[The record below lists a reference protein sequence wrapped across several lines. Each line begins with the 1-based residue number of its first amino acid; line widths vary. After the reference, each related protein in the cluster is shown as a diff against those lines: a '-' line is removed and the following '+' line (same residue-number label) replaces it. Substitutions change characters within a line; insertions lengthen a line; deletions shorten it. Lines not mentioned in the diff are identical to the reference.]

1 MTRSCSCGFQDY
13 LCCCK
18 SPEYEPLQWGTGQT
32 LVKIL
37 FPIISWK
44 ELCNMVQFIRKKK
57 RQELFQMN
65 PLFFPTLDKYNEFQL
80 TLLLICVFPI
90 FPTICINFIP
100 GNLLTGTGTGTELQ
114 ELNCIL

>member
-57 RQELFQMN
+57 
-65 PLFFPTLDKYNEFQL
+65 TGIISNESF
-80 TLLLICVFPI
+80 VFS
-90 FPTICINFIP
+90 NSR
-100 GNLLTGTGTGTELQ
+100 
-114 ELNCIL
+114 